1 MTPDTIKPFTLP
13 PKIDSTPKWMN
24 VKPWTMSPSIYSTPK
39 SNIRPRP
46 KPRPNRKYH
55 ILLSARKIDLY

>member
-13 PKIDSTPKWMN
+13 PKIHSTPKWMN

-39 SNIRPRP
+39 SNIRP

-55 ILLSARKIDLY
+55 ILFSARQIDLF